1 MRGVGFALIAAIA
14 VGCGGPG
21 AVAPRSTV
29 SPATTAAVERAERAE
44 AAREHDVARGA
55 FEQAVTEAPDAASE
69 VYARR
74 AFADTL
80 LQWGDL
86 AAAHAQ
92 LQAITVATPTDAS
105 AWHDLGI
112 VASAEADDIGAR
124 VALTEARRLAPRDL
138 RPRLALAALAWR
150 TGDRAGARAEYEALL
165 ALDPPAKLRSKID
178 WALQTLA
185 DPTAA
190 PPPP

>member
-1 MRGVGFALIAAIA
+1 MRGPLAAFITLAIA
-14 VGCGGPG
+14 CGGPG
-21 AVAPRSTV
+21 VVAPRPAI
-29 SPATTAAVERAERAE
+29 SPATTAAVERAESAE
-44 AAREHDVARGA
+44 AARQHDQARIA
-55 FEQAVTEAPDAASE
+55 FEQAVAEAPDAASE

-80 LQWGDL
+80 LQWSELD
-86 AAAHAQ
+86 AARAQ
-92 LQAITVATPTDAS
+92 LQAITAATPDDAS

-112 VASAEADDIGAR
+112 VASAQADDAGAR
-124 VALTEARRLAPRDL
+124 AALTEARRLAPRDL

-165 ALDPPAKLRSKID
+165 ALDPPANLRAKID
-178 WALQTLA
+178 WALKTLA
-185 DPTAA
+185 DPVAA